1 MPEPFL
7 VRLPTGGDLLES
19 IAEAFRRRSIRK
31 GAFGVIGAVTK
42 GVIGFFDHKTR
53 QYINKELE
61 GVYEIVACAGNI
73 SERDNDIFVHAHIVL
88 SDEEFQ
94 CFGGHL
100 MPGTVTFV
108 GELHGMEVPG
118 PVPIRTLRED
128 IGLALWDEEP

>member
-31 GAFGVIGAVTK
+31 GAFTVIGAVTDS
-42 GVIGFFDHKTR
+42 VIGYFDHKTR
-53 QYINKELE
+53 QYTNKHLG
-61 GVYEIVACAGNI
+61 GVYEIVACTGNI
-73 SERDNDIFVHAHIVL
+73 SERDNEIFVHAHIVL
-88 SDEEFQ
+88 SDDEFQ

-118 PVPIRTLRED
+118 PVPVRTLRED
-128 IGLALWDEEP
+128 IGLALWDEEQ